1 MILQLLF
8 ELFFGIANM
17 ILDLIP
23 TITLPDG
30 FTNMLESVSNLFSLV
45 NYFLPVSTIL
55 VCLGVIFLVDNIKL
69 IMSVLNWLISKIPTI
84 S

>member
-1 MILQLLF
+1 MILQMLF
-8 ELFFGIANM
+8 ELFFGIANL
-17 ILDLIP
+17 ILELIP
-23 TITLPDG
+23 TITLPTN
-30 FTNMLESVSNLFSLV
+30 FTTMLENVSYIFSLA

-55 VCLGVIFLVDNIKL
+55 VCLAVIFLVDNIKL

>member
-8 ELFFGIANM
+8 ELFFGIANLF
-17 ILDLIP
+17 LDLIP

-30 FTNMLESVSNLFSLV
+30 FINMLESVSNLFSLV

>member
-8 ELFFGIANM
+8 ELFFGIANLF
-17 ILDLIP
+17 LDLIP